1 MRKRLAVVLT
11 LVAAIAT
18 GTLVGTLL
26 NRSEPSFWGTLR
38 YGASVSDGDYLFDS
52 VADIVPGAPDS
63 GAFRAAGALV
73 QGTVVDIE
81 PGIAFASDDSEGG
94 SAVVPYDS
102 ADAAMRYAG
111 LVVRVDKVLAGQLGQ
126 GYTDGKIRVQVEQPA
141 TTSLAEL
148 KESVGTAGTGL
159 MFVHNLADRQQL
171 LGRPVTD
178 PAQLAYARSVHIPI
192 GEGLF
197 VEEAA
202 GSPVIAPL
210 MDGQR
215 AAQLLG
221 YTYVSEDGETEPSPS
236 PTCDDLVEP
245 CYTPTGKPSSKPSAT
260 ATSVP
265 AGGTEPTT
273 TMPPS
278 LTALRATLVAA
289 ACAEG
294 TAVDSSSC

>member
-1 MRKRLAVVLT
+1 MKNRFAVILT
-11 LVAAIAT
+11 LVAAVAT
-18 GTLVGTLL
+18 GALAGTFL
-26 NRSEPSFWGTLR
+26 NSPESSFWARLSYGT
-38 YGASVSDGDYLFDS
+38 SVSDGEYLFDS
-52 VADIVPGAPDS
+52 VADIVPGASDS
-63 GAFRAAGALV
+63 GAFKAAGALV

-94 SAVVPYDS
+94 SAVVAYDS
-102 ADAAMRYAG
+102 PDAAMRYAG
-111 LVVRVDKVLAGQLGQ
+111 LVVRVDKVLAGRLGQ
-126 GYTDGKIRVQVEQPA
+126 GYADGKIRVQVEQPA
-141 TTSLAEL
+141 TTTLAEL
-148 KESVGTAGTGL
+148 KESIGTAGTGL
-159 MFVHNLADRQQL
+159 MFVHNLAERQQL

-178 PAQLAYARSVHIPI
+178 ATQLAYAQSVYTPI

-197 VEEAA
+197 FEESA

-221 YTYVSEDGETEPSPS
+221 YAYVSEDGDAEPSPS
-236 PTCDDLVEP
+236 PTCDDLIDP
-245 CYTPTGKPSSKPSAT
+245 CYTPTSKPSAT

-265 AGGTEPTT
+265 AGGTEPANTT
-273 TMPPS
+273 PPS
-278 LTALRATLVAA
+278 LTALRTTLVAA